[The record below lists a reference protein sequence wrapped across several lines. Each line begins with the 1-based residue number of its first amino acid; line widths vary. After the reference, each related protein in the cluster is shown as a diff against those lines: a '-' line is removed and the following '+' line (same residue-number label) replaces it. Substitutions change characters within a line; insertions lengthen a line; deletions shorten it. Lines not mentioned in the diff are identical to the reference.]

1 MTDLIE
7 RLRGKYLA
15 PDHELLLWEA
25 ADELERLT
33 AALDD
38 HLHEALYQKQVK
50 ELQERIAELEKSIEL
65 SGTISNYAQETIES
79 AQRKRIAELERVLQ
93 IHGVH
98 VTECAKWDKMDS
110 GQLFLRHD
118 WPCSCGLEAALQEDD
133 K

>member
-1 MTDLIE
+1 MGNLSE
-7 RLRGKYLA
+7 RLRETAKTCNKRNQFEAHVKQKL
-15 PDHELLLWEA
+15 EQA
-25 ADELERLT
+25 ADENERL
-33 AALDD
+33 
-38 HLHEALYQKQVK
+38 V
-50 ELQERIAELEKSIEL
+50 
-65 SGTISNYAQETIES
+65 
-79 AQRKRIAELERVLQ
+79 KRIAELERVLQ